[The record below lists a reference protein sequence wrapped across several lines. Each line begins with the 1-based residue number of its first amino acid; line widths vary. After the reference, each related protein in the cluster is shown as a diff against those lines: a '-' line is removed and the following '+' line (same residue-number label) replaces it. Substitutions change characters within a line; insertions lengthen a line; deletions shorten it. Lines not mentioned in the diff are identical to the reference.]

1 MPAMI
6 KDDTNAILKKTSEL
20 VCRKA
25 TANLAKRGFEAVYC
39 ETAAEAADFI
49 INATANART
58 VGFGGS
64 QSVVDLEIFDKLAA
78 NGARLLIHS
87 DPDLSAD
94 EKKATMKAQQ
104 TCDVFIAGINGLST
118 EGDIVNIDGVGNRVA
133 ASIYGPGKII
143 LVAGRNKIVDG
154 GVAEALARAKNCAAP
169 PNSMRLSKNTPCAK
183 TGICSDCDSPDRIC
197 KVTVIMERKPTRSD
211 IAVLVVNENMGF

>member
-104 TCDVFIAGINGLST
+104 TCDVFIAGINGLS
-118 EGDIVNIDGVGNRVA
+118 
-133 ASIYGPGKII
+133 
-143 LVAGRNKIVDG
+143 
-154 GVAEALARAKNCAAP
+154 
-169 PNSMRLSKNTPCAK
+169 
-183 TGICSDCDSPDRIC
+183 DR
-197 KVTVIMERKPTRSD
+197 KS
-211 IAVLVVNENMGF
+211 VV